1 MPSAQRIFW
10 EDKWNNSKNSL
21 VNMREISIFTSHKS
35 FGTNICFISDDTK
48 REVGKKAIWF
58 VKSLLCGYIVTGFL
72 LLILALMLYKLGL
85 SEQNVNAGIVL
96 IYVISTFSAGFVL
109 GKLAGKRKFLWGLFA
124 GITYF
129 VLLMLITLG
138 VYHAFQ
144 GNVTNIAVTFLLCA
158 GGGMLG
164 GMIA

>member
-1 MPSAQRIFW
+1 
-10 EDKWNNSKNSL
+10 
-21 VNMREISIFTSHKS
+21 MREISIFTSHKS

-48 REVGKKAIWF
+48 REVCDGSKRIWKCWEKGDLVREITF
-58 VKSLLCGYIVTGFL
+58 VWLYCDR
-72 LLILALMLYKLGL
+72 ILTF
-85 SEQNVNAGIVL
+85 AGIVL

>member
-1 MPSAQRIFW
+1 MGAK
-10 EDKWNNSKNSL
+10 EYKNA
-21 VNMREISIFTSHKS
+21 
-35 FGTNICFISDDTK
+35 
-48 REVGKKAIWF
+48 GKTAIWF
-58 VKSLLCGYIVTGFL
+58 VKSLLCGYIVTGIL

-109 GKLAGKRKFLWGLFA
+109 GKFAGKRKFLWGLFA
-124 GITYF
+124 GTAYF

-138 VYHAFQ
+138 VYQAFQ
-144 GNVTNIAVTFLLCA
+144 GTMTNIAVTFLLCA

>member
-1 MPSAQRIFW
+1 MEAK
-10 EDKWNNSKNSL
+10 EYGN
-21 VNMREISIFTSHKS
+21 
-35 FGTNICFISDDTK
+35 
-48 REVGKKAIWF
+48 VGKKAIWF

-138 VYHAFQ
+138 VYHVFQ

>member
-1 MPSAQRIFW
+1 MEAK
-10 EDKWNNSKNSL
+10 EYGN
-21 VNMREISIFTSHKS
+21 
-35 FGTNICFISDDTK
+35 
-48 REVGKKAIWF
+48 VGKKAIWF

-124 GITYF
+124 GIPIVHVPYSE
-129 VLLMLITLG
+129 VLYTWPSFD
-138 VYHAFQ
+138 AF
-144 GNVTNIAVTFLLCA
+144 A
-158 GGGMLG
+158 GLTM
-164 GMIA
+164 

>member
-1 MPSAQRIFW
+1 MEAK
-10 EDKWNNSKNSL
+10 EYGN
-21 VNMREISIFTSHKS
+21 
-35 FGTNICFISDDTK
+35 
-48 REVGKKAIWF
+48 VGKKAIWF
-58 VKSLLCGYIVTGFL
+58 VKSLLCGYIVTG
-72 LLILALMLYKLGL
+72 
-85 SEQNVNAGIVL
+85 GIVL

>member
-1 MPSAQRIFW
+1 MEAK
-10 EDKWNNSKNSL
+10 EYGN
-21 VNMREISIFTSHKS
+21 
-35 FGTNICFISDDTK
+35 
-48 REVGKKAIWF
+48 VGKKAIWF

-129 VLLMLITLG
+129 VFGSIPC
-138 VYHAFQ
+138 VSRECDKYCCDIFAVRRR
-144 GNVTNIAVTFLLCA
+144 GNARRNDCLKTVHISIISQSCRAVKKLFKNGAYCA
-158 GGGMLG
+158 IIL
-164 GMIA
+164 

>member
-1 MPSAQRIFW
+1 M
-10 EDKWNNSKNSL
+10 
-21 VNMREISIFTSHKS
+21 
-35 FGTNICFISDDTK
+35 
-48 REVGKKAIWF
+48 
-58 VKSLLCGYIVTGFL
+58 
-72 LLILALMLYKLGL
+72 ILALMLYKLGL

-144 GNVTNIAVTFLLCA
+144 GNVTNIAVTFLLCLKTVHISIISQSCRA
-158 GGGMLG
+158 VKKLFKNGAYCAIIL
-164 GMIA
+164 

>member
-1 MPSAQRIFW
+1 MEAK
-10 EDKWNNSKNSL
+10 EYGN
-21 VNMREISIFTSHKS
+21 
-35 FGTNICFISDDTK
+35 
-48 REVGKKAIWF
+48 VGKEAIWF

-138 VYHAFQ
+138 V
-144 GNVTNIAVTFLLCA
+144 
-158 GGGMLG
+158 
-164 GMIA
+164 

>member
-1 MPSAQRIFW
+1 MEAK
-10 EDKWNNSKNSL
+10 EYGN
-21 VNMREISIFTSHKS
+21 
-35 FGTNICFISDDTK
+35 
-48 REVGKKAIWF
+48 VGKKAIWF

-138 VYHAFQ
+138 VYHAVSMECDKYCCDIFAVRRR
-144 GNVTNIAVTFLLCA
+144 GNARRNDCLKTVHISIISQSCRAVKKLFKNGAYCA
-158 GGGMLG
+158 IIL
-164 GMIA
+164 

>member
-1 MPSAQRIFW
+1 MEAK
-10 EDKWNNSKNSL
+10 EYGN
-21 VNMREISIFTSHKS
+21 
-35 FGTNICFISDDTK
+35 
-48 REVGKKAIWF
+48 VGKKAIWF

-109 GKLAGKRKFLWGLFA
+109 GKLAG
-124 GITYF
+124 ITYF

>member
-1 MPSAQRIFW
+1 MEAK
-10 EDKWNNSKNSL
+10 EYGN
-21 VNMREISIFTSHKS
+21 
-35 FGTNICFISDDTK
+35 
-48 REVGKKAIWF
+48 VGKKAIWF

-85 SEQNVNAGIVL
+85 SEQN
-96 IYVISTFSAGFVL
+96 VISTFSAGFVL

>member
-1 MPSAQRIFW
+1 MEAK
-10 EDKWNNSKNSL
+10 EYGN
-21 VNMREISIFTSHKS
+21 
-35 FGTNICFISDDTK
+35 
-48 REVGKKAIWF
+48 VGKKAIWF

-72 LLILALMLYKLGL
+72 LLILALML
-85 SEQNVNAGIVL
+85 
-96 IYVISTFSAGFVL
+96 
-109 GKLAGKRKFLWGLFA
+109 
-124 GITYF
+124 YF

>member
-1 MPSAQRIFW
+1 MEAK
-10 EDKWNNSKNSL
+10 EYGN
-21 VNMREISIFTSHKS
+21 
-35 FGTNICFISDDTK
+35 
-48 REVGKKAIWF
+48 VGKKAIWF

-144 GNVTNIAVTFLLCA
+144 GNVTNIAVTFLLVRRRGNASEEVNC
-158 GGGMLG
+158 LKTSS
-164 GMIA
+164 IILNHFSILQ